1 MRWQAKRDTAL
12 DALAVEKTKAVSRF
26 ACYRTPNGD
35 IVRSVVFILT
45 VIIFVGGLFA
55 RTRPTPPTNSLCK
68 TDEQVI
74 FSCTLKRSAKIVS
87 LCGSNDLSKDTGYL
101 QYRFGLPAKIELE
114 FPKSRAH
121 TQEQFRYMHYFRFQ
135 VDLTEITFK
144 TGDYEYE
151 LFDRYNGEEKPRIA
165 EQGITVT
172 PLPPARPIDVTLTC
186 AGKPTADYSKL
197 PDILTNDQQ

>member
-1 MRWQAKRDTAL
+1 MRA
-12 DALAVEKTKAVSRF
+12 
-26 ACYRTPNGD
+26 
-35 IVRSVVFILT
+35 VVFILT
-45 VIIFVGGLFA
+45 VIIFAGGLFA
-55 RTRPTPPTNSLCK
+55 QTKPTRPTNTLC
-68 TDEQVI
+68 TRDEQII

-87 LCGSNDLSKDTGYL
+87 LCGSNDLTKDTGYL

-114 FPKSRAH
+114 FPRTRTH

-144 TGDYEYE
+144 TDDYEYE

-172 PLPPARPIDVTLTC
+172 PLPPARPVDVTFTC
-186 AGKPTADYSKL
+186 AGKPKADYSKL
-197 PDILTNDQQ
+197 PDILTNEQQ